1 MFTRLVQ
8 ANVMFIM
15 EEGGALIVSDD
26 KCVIVHTGH
35 VRGGGGAPAKAP
47 ASMKR
52 NIHSIKSGNLQLFN
66 LI

>member
-15 EEGGALIVSDD
+15 EEEGALIVSDA

-35 VRGGGGAPAKAP
+35 VHGGGGGGDKGT
-47 ASMKR
+47 SKGT
-52 NIHSIKSGNLQLFN
+52 S
-66 LI
+66 